1 MTTAQS
7 RPYRALLLIIGV
19 WFVGRAAALWQ
30 ELGPPPPQQTPIRV
44 LRQIAASTIHRTIVS
59 GAPPTK
65 YKSVDE
71 NTALNGPMMVR
82 PRPRLRSVAPR
93 LSRPEQAVSSH
104 TPDSSPATG
113 ISGNDALTL
122 SNQIALSHDDPPPNT
137 APSQHIMPARRF
149 SVSAWMLAR
158 AAGQQGLSDVG
169 QLGGSQAGV
178 RGYYALG
185 GSPVSLTARFSAP
198 LTDPTG
204 KEAAFGVALR
214 PIKHVPLSVIFE
226 QRVAVDHGGRNDL
239 EVIATGGLY
248 DRPLGYRLTLS
259 GYVQA
264 GVVGVKARDAFIDG
278 AVELE
283 HPLARIAGARLTL
296 GGGTW
301 GAAQPGVSRLDVGP
315 IAALHFRIGTVSAK
329 AEASYRV
336 RVIGMA
342 RPATGPALSIGTD
355 F

>member
-30 ELGPPPPQQTPIRV
+30 ELGPPPPQQTPMRV
-44 LRQIAASTIHRTIVS
+44 RLQVAASSHRITIA
-59 GAPPTK
+59 GATTPPIPA
-65 YKSVDE
+65 SANDD
-71 NTALNGPMMVR
+71 TALDGPMTGSPR
-82 PRPRLRSVAPR
+82 PRPRSVAPR
-93 LSRPEQAVSSH
+93 LSRPEQAAYSH
-104 TPDSSPATG
+104 TPDSSPAEG

-122 SNQIALSHDDPPPNT
+122 SNQIVVTHDDLPPNV
-137 APSQHIMPARRF
+137 APRQRAEPARRL

-158 AAGQQGLSDVG
+158 AAGQRGLSDAG

-198 LTDPTG
+198 LADPRG
-204 KEAAFGVALR
+204 KEAAFGVAIR
-214 PIKHVPLSVIFE
+214 PIKRVPFSVIVE

-239 EVIATGGLY
+239 EMIATGGLY
-248 DRPLGYRLTLS
+248 DRPLGHRLTLS

-278 AVELE
+278 AVEVE

-296 GGGTW
+296 GGATW
-301 GAAQPGVSRLDVGP
+301 GGAQPGVSRLDAGP
-315 IAALHFRIGTVSAK
+315 IAALHFRIGTVNAK

-336 RVIGMA
+336 RVIGTA